1 LFCNP
6 WHKNGL
12 TSDMSSF
19 RILLLSGLFLLVFS
33 ACREDGAIPNAE
45 LNEQL
50 RRTIE
55 ASGHSLDDLTLPASD
70 DLENIPQ
77 DPQNPITASKVA
89 LGKLLFHETALGID
103 GMTSDRS
110 QTWSCASC
118 HHADAGFAAGTVQ
131 GIGEG
136 GNGFGFSG
144 EGRTRAANVANAMMD
159 VQPIKS
165 PSILN
170 TGYQKVTLWNGQFGG
185 TGMNVG
191 TEDNWTKGTPKENNE
206 LGFEGVET
214 QAIAGLKVHRL
225 DVDETILSEFGYRQL
240 FDEAFADVP
249 EEERYTRLTSALAI
263 AAFER
268 TVLANEA
275 PFQKWLAGDITALND
290 QEKAGAVVFFGDGD
304 CASCHN
310 GPSLASMSFHAIGMN
325 DLHDSPEPVINS
337 TPNQAEHKGRGGFT
351 MREED
356 MYKFKTPQLYNLAD
370 SRFYG
375 HGSSFRSI
383 REVVEYKSN
392 GLAENS
398 RVPEGKLSPSFE
410 PLNLTQQQIKDLT
423 AFLEDGLRDPNL
435 KRYTPEALL
444 SNNCFPNADA
454 LSMAD
459 MGCN

>member
-1 LFCNP
+1 
-6 WHKNGL
+6 
-12 TSDMSSF
+12 MSST
-19 RILLLSGLFLLVFS
+19 RTLLILCLFVSVFT

-45 LNEQL
+45 INEQL
-50 RRTIE
+50 RRVIE
-55 ASGHSLDDLTLPASD
+55 ASGQSMDGLRLPASD

-77 DPQNPITASKVA
+77 DPKNPLTPEKVA

-103 GMTSDRS
+103 GMADDRS

-136 GNGFGFSG
+136 GNGFGLTG
-144 EGRTRAANVANAMMD
+144 EGRSRAANLTNAMLD
-159 VQPIKS
+159 VQPLKS

-185 TGMNVG
+185 TGLNEG
-191 TEDNWTKGTPKENNE
+191 TEAYWTDGTPKASNN

-225 DVDETILSEFGYRQL
+225 DVNEAILDTFGYRAL
-240 FDEAFADVP
+240 FDKAFSDIPV
-249 EEERYTRLTSALAI
+249 EDRYTRLTSALAI

-275 PFQKWLAGDITALND
+275 PFQQWLAGDIAALND
-290 QEKAGAVVFFGDGD
+290 QEKAGAAVFFGDGD

-310 GPSLASMSFHAIGMN
+310 GPSLASMSFHAYGMN
-325 DLHDSPEPVINS
+325 DLHDNPEPVIGS
-337 TPNQAEHKGRGGFT
+337 MASQAAHKGRGGFT
-351 MREED
+351 LVEDD

-375 HGSSFRSI
+375 HGSSFRSVRDVI
-383 REVVEYKSN
+383 EYKSN
-392 GLAENS
+392 GQSQNE
-398 RVPEGKLSPSFE
+398 RVPANKLSSNFTA
-410 PLNLTQQQIKDLT
+410 LNLSQQQIKDLT

-435 KRYTPEALL
+435 KRYTPESLL
-444 SNNCFPNADA
+444 SGKCFPNADA
-454 LSMAD
+454 LSQAD